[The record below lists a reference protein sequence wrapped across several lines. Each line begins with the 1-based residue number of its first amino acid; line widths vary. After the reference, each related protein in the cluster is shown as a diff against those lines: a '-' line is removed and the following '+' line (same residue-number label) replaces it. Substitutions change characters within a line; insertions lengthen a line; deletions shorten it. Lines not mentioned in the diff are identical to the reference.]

1 MVGSRSVAACW
12 AKALRDF
19 RHAWPS
25 ERTATGRPPTRSRRE
40 VASDS
45 VAQGHCLASSRDRDE
60 TVTLGAGS
68 NCSDIVL
75 SRILVSQ

>member
-1 MVGSRSVAACW
+1 
-12 AKALRDF
+12 
-19 RHAWPS
+19 
-25 ERTATGRPPTRSRRE
+25 
-40 VASDS
+40 
-45 VAQGHCLASSRDRDE
+45 VAQGHRLASSCDLDE